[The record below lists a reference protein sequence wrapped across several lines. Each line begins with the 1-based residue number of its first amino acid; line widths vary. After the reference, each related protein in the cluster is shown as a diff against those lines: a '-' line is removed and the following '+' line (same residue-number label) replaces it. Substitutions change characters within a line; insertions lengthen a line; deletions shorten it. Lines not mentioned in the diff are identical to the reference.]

1 MEKQSKGIQSV
12 EYAFEIIESFLE
24 IGRPATLGEAA
35 AHTGIAKSKLHK
47 YLTSFVRLEVIKQDN
62 SGRYSSG
69 PKLLELGLGIL
80 GRMDIISVAEPD
92 LQLLRAESGEAAALA
107 LWTAK
112 GPFITRFLPSPKPAA
127 FAMRVG
133 FYAPVTA
140 SATGQCF
147 AAFLPEKAYS
157 HLLDFELGNDEK
169 TRKIFIDSLANVAS
183 CGYSTRLLPNKNIP
197 GAKAF
202 ASPIF
207 NGSGNV
213 HASILL
219 IGFEDE
225 ETSISQDQAIS
236 LLKQTSVTLSSRLGY
251 KQPELSGNPLD

>member
-12 EYAFEIIESFLE
+12 EYGFEIIESFLK
-24 IGRPATLGEAA
+24 IGRPVTLGEAA

-47 YLTSFVRLEVIKQDN
+47 YLTSFVRLEVIKQDG
-62 SGRYSSG
+62 SGLYSSG

-80 GRMDIISVAEPD
+80 GRMDIVSVAEPD

-107 LWTAK
+107 LWTAN

-140 SATGQCF
+140 SATGLCF
-147 AAFLPEKAYS
+147 AAFLPETAYS
-157 HLLDFELGNDEK
+157 HLLDFELGDNEEGRSDFTASLDEVV
-169 TRKIFIDSLANVAS
+169 SQ
-183 CGYSTRLLPNKNIP
+183 GYSARLLPNKKIP

-202 ASPIF
+202 ACPIF
-207 NGSGNV
+207 DGSRNIN
-213 HASILL
+213 ACILL
-219 IGFEDE
+219 IGFEDD
-225 ETSISQDQAIS
+225 ETSIPESDAIR
-236 LLKQTSVTLSSRLGY
+236 LLKKTSVTLSSRLGF
-251 KQPELSGNPLD
+251 KELDVSDSA